1 MGHRKGADEVRL
13 SVERRKTKKI
23 SIKQPSK
30 LSEATANR
38 IDEMFKVLEAN
49 SKMLFLLLLFS
60 VKSGIREML
69 IQGMPRGWSLD
80 HL

>member
-1 MGHRKGADEVRL
+1 M